1 MPKIY
6 QLGKKRKPSMN
17 LPDILEKM
25 SKQEMKDKIIQ
36 QSQEIQTLKNINR
49 TQSNKINTQSNKIN
63 SLTIQLATANSNNLR
78 QKMKIKKNNLAKK
91 ETKILKAMNETHEE
105 ILDLYEEEQKQKDPG
120 IKAFSKRWKNLNK
133 KKKNFNTLGS
143 RLIKIID
150 KLDEKQPKKKNEI
163 LDKKKFSFP
172 FGVDIDENQLTGFL
186 EKIVDFINEN
196 YSVKVRR
203 ALKGY
208 FKDSKIETNIRLIDN
223 KKEIVSTLKTDM
235 IISLLLEKDK
245 EELSSLSA
253 PILCNKISEIPLNE
267 ITIREKKDNII
278 FNKNFLKK
286 AVKTKIIR
294 DIYDKV
300 CNKYVSNYSNYYI
313 DITQTLVNH
322 IDRMKIYFGEL
333 PEDICGLTLYSGD
346 VIINAKYLNWIY
358 SNNKNSNLSKKQAV
372 CSIFLTLLREFSHIL
387 VRLVK
392 SMINNRNKNININ
405 QFEESED
412 LIPGSAPNSI
422 LKGYNIKGTTNIFAG
437 KKNQI
442 VDEFNKLIDKYN
454 KISGKKT
461 FKKNTKKGMNEH
473 GDFFDYNLFGIKS
486 YFELTQK
493 ESDYFLNL
501 KNFENTNIQDYYKK
515 LKNVYNLRKSNSR
528 AFPFKSTN
536 FQPYAISFGKCN
548 FSKRNN

>member
-1 MPKIY
+1 MHEVH
-6 QLGKKRKPSMN
+6 
-17 LPDILEKM
+17 DETLE
-25 SKQEMKDKIIQ
+25 
-36 QSQEIQTLKNINR
+36 
-49 TQSNKINTQSNKIN
+49 
-63 SLTIQLATANSNNLR
+63 
-78 QKMKIKKNNLAKK
+78 
-91 ETKILKAMNETHEE
+91 
-105 ILDLYEEEQKQKDPG
+105 LYEEEQIQKDQG
-120 IKAFSKRWKNLNK
+120 NRALSKRWKNLFK
-133 KKKNFNTLGS
+133 KKKNFNNLGS
-143 RLIKIID
+143 RLINIID
-150 KLDEKQPKKKNEI
+150 KLDDTKLKTKNAKLNKKKY
-163 LDKKKFSFP
+163 SFP
-172 FGVDIDENQLTGFL
+172 FKADIDENQLTGFL

-208 FKDSKIETNIRLIDN
+208 FKDSKIEQNIRLIDN

-300 CNKYVSNYSNYYI
+300 CNKYVSNYSNYNI

-358 SNNKNSNLSKKQAV
+358 SNNNNSNLSKKQAV
-372 CSIFLTLLREFSHIL
+372 CSIFLTLLHEFSHIL

-392 SMINNRNKNININ
+392 SRINNSNKNININ

-422 LKGYNIKGTTNIFAG
+422 LKGYKIKGTTNIFAG

-442 VDEFNKLIDKYN
+442 IDEFNKLIDKYN

-461 FKKNTKKGMNEH
+461 FKKNKKKGMNES
-473 GDFFDYNLFGIKS
+473 GNFFDYNLFGIKS

-501 KNFENTNIQDYYKK
+501 KNFNTNIRDYYKK
-515 LKNVYNLRKSNSR
+515 LKYVYNQRKSNSR
-528 AFPFKSTN
+528 AFPFKLAN

-548 FSKRNN
+548 FSKRSN